1 MHESFTETYPPGVAK
16 TALKFTFASQT
27 VKISACFNALMF
39 LPVGQGAP
47 TPPAIK
53 DFSCS

>member
-1 MHESFTETYPPGVAK
+1 MHESFTETYPPGLAK
-16 TALKFTFASQT
+16 IALKFTFASQT

-39 LPVGQGAP
+39 IPVGQGVP
-47 TPPAIK
+47 THLAIK